1 MGNTNQTCQ
10 KNAGSASDT
19 LRTEMDNRNKLIV
32 KVSITGIITNI
43 FLVIF
48 KITIGLLSSSISVIL
63 DGINNLTDV
72 ISSIVTIVGTKL
84 ADKKP
89 DKKHPLGHGRI
100 EYIATMIV
108 AAIILY
114 AGVTAGKAAI
124 ESIFEPQ
131 EASYHL
137 LSLFIIAVGVLAKVF
152 LGTYVIKKG
161 KITNSG
167 ALIGS
172 GKDALYDS
180 ILSGSVLVCAII
192 NFITGWKLESYVGV
206 IVAIFIIRAGLEMMI
221 ETLDEILGKRAD
233 PETAKLIKEVIC
245 EHEHVMGAYDLF
257 LNNYGPNRNYA
268 SVHIELPDTMTVE
281 EVDVLTREIE
291 RDVYIRTGVI
301 LTGVGVYSFNTKD
314 DEATAIRNKVSE
326 LVMANEWALQMHGF
340 FVDVKKKTMR
350 FDVVLSFDITQKEGV
365 EILHNTMQENF
376 PEYQIMI
383 VPDLDI
389 TD

>member
-1 MGNTNQTCQ
+1 MGNN
-10 KNAGSASDT
+10 KNSEADG
-19 LRTEMDNRNKLIV
+19 LRQEMANRDKLIV

-48 KITIGLLSSSISVIL
+48 KITIGLLSSSISVVL

-84 ADKKP
+84 ASRKP

-124 ESIFEPQ
+124 ESIFEKQ
-131 EASYHL
+131 EATYHL
-137 LSLFIIAVGVLAKVF
+137 LSLFIIAVAVLAKII

-161 KITNSG
+161 KIANSG

-172 GKDALYDS
+172 GKDALYDA
-180 ILSGSVLVCAII
+180 ILSGSVFICAII
-192 NFITGWKLESYVGV
+192 NYFTGWKLEAYVG
-206 IVAIFIIRAGLEMMI
+206 IVVAVFIIRAGVELMI
-221 ETLDEILGKRAD
+221 ETLNEILGKRAD
-233 PETAKLIKEVIC
+233 PETALKIKEVIC
-245 EHEHVMGAYDLF
+245 THDQVLGAYDLF
-257 LNNYGPNRNYA
+257 ITNYGPNRNYA

-291 RDVYIRTGVI
+291 RDVYMQTGVI
-301 LTGVGVYSFNTKD
+301 LTGVGVYSYNTKD
-314 DEATAIRNKVSE
+314 DEASAIRNKVSE

-340 FVDVKKKTMR
+340 YVDVKKKTMR
-350 FDVVLSFDITQKEGV
+350 FDVVLSFDIAQKEGIG
-365 EILHNTMQENF
+365 ILQKTMTENF

-383 VPDLDI
+383 IPDLDI

>member
-1 MGNTNQTCQ
+1 M
-10 KNAGSASDT
+10 
-19 LRTEMDNRNKLIV
+19 EMVNRDKLIV

-48 KITIGLLSSSISVIL
+48 KITVGLLSSSISVVL

-72 ISSIVTIVGTKL
+72 VSSIVTIVGTKL
-84 ADKKP
+84 AGRKP

-114 AGVTAGKAAI
+114 AGVTAGKAAV

-137 LSLFIIAVGVLAKVF
+137 LSLFIIAVGVLAKVL

-161 KITNSG
+161 KLTNSG

-180 ILSGSVLVCAII
+180 ILSGSVLLCAII

-206 IVAIFIIRAGLEMMI
+206 VVAIFIIRAGLEMMI

-233 PETAKLIKEVIC
+233 PETAKQIKEVIC
-245 EHEHVMGAYDLF
+245 KHENVMGAYDLF
-257 LNNYGPNRNYA
+257 LTNYGPNRNYA

-291 RDVYIRTGVI
+291 KDVYVQTGVI

-365 EILHNTMQENF
+365 EILQKTMGENF
-376 PEYQIMI
+376 PEYQILI